1 MSIHQQNS
9 TLTKYY
15 SVQYFFYKNK
25 NILCAQSRYPFR
37 SSYIRW
43 LSEQRRVCKR
53 RTKIWLRLCA
63 TWPTH
68 LWQQIRSPLSL
79 HLQSY
84 LFLLFISF
92 WKDPRV
98 RIFSCIMNA
107 TWLPLGYLCPWKE
120 PHTAMLLHATSRA
133 DTFISMSACIQLPH
147 AAALFHFMETEGPEW
162 KAPLFTPYRS
172 VDYDDWKKRKKKR
185 KVLLTYREAH
195 LNKRKCGKSVEVHN
209 RLWENRRPWWD
220 RRVNWQT
227 HFATFCNN
235 DFCVIPIATP

>member
-25 NILCAQSRYPFR
+25 NILCAQARYPFR

-120 PHTAMLLHATSRA
+120 PHTAMLVHATSRA

-147 AAALFHFMETEGPEW
+147 AAALFHFMKTEGPEW
-162 KAPLFTPYRS
+162 KAPLFTPSAISERRLR
-172 VDYDDWKKRKKKR
+172 WLKEKKKKGR
-185 KVLLTYREAH
+185 CCSRIGKLIWISASVGNLSKFTIGYGKIGAH
-195 LNKRKCGKSVEVHN
+195 GEIAASIGKRT
-209 RLWENRRPWWD
+209 L
-220 RRVNWQT
+220 Q
-227 HFATFCNN
+227 HF
-235 DFCVIPIATP
+235 VITIFA